1 METTDPERSGQ
12 SDGGAAASSGILA
25 GVLAAVGASCCV
37 LPLVLIQLGVGAA
50 LAGSLTVLAPL
61 RPWFLLAAVGLLGWA
76 AFRAFRGGR
85 PRMRVIVLLT
95 LGTAVLAAALILPAF
110 ERDLLRWAQTL

>member
-1 METTDPERSGQ
+1 MRTKEPTPADRSG
-12 SDGGAAASSGILA
+12 GGAIASGGIVA
-25 GVLAAVGASCCV
+25 GLLAAIGASCCV
-37 LPLVLIQLGVGAA
+37 LQLILIQLGVGAA

-61 RPWFLLAAVGLLGWA
+61 RPWLLLAAVLLLGWA

-85 PRMRVIVLLT
+85 PRGRVLVLLA
-95 LGTAVLAAALILPAF
+95 LGSAVVAAALILPTF